1 MFQRILVP
9 LDGSPRAEQALPVA
23 AWLARASGGSAVLL
37 QVVTPPIDYGGGLA
51 QAPLLTEQVI
61 ESELAKASSYL
72 DQVAKSR
79 ELAEIKTTTDV
90 VFGLPAPNILDAAMS
105 NSADLIV
112 MCSHGRTG
120 FTRWALGSVAQK
132 VALHSPVPVL
142 VLRAGEPVPP
152 ASHADVTRPFSALVA
167 LDGSPLAEMALAPAA
182 NLVTALGAPAGGAL
196 HLIQVVKMFPTTA
209 EEGFVSELNEE
220 ALARAKAYL
229 AAVKER
235 LQERFKDLKLS
246 VTWSVALDSDV
257 PDAIIGTAEH
267 GERIEGAEG
276 LGGSDLIAMST
287 HGRGGLERWMIGS
300 VTERVLDATK
310 QPLLVV

>member
-112 MCSHGRTG
+112 NVQPRENRFH
-120 FTRWALGSVAQK
+120 ALGPGQ
-132 VALHSPVPVL
+132 
-142 VLRAGEPVPP
+142 R
-152 ASHADVTRPFSALVA
+152 
-167 LDGSPLAEMALAPAA
+167 
-182 NLVTALGAPAGGAL
+182 
-196 HLIQVVKMFPTTA
+196 
-209 EEGFVSELNEE
+209 
-220 ALARAKAYL
+220 
-229 AAVKER
+229 
-235 LQERFKDLKLS
+235 
-246 VTWSVALDSDV
+246 
-257 PDAIIGTAEH
+257 
-267 GERIEGAEG
+267 GAE
-276 LGGSDLIAMST
+276 SRTA
-287 HGRGGLERWMIGS
+287 
-300 VTERVLDATK
+300 
-310 QPLLVV
+310 QPGAGAGPACR